1 MIGTLYF
8 KDGHTEELI
17 ELTEYSDHHARFKT
31 ESGWYLYR
39 EWSEI
44 AKIHEVRFPL
54 PERSFYKCLGA
65 DLWRTDYT
73 IERVEFYI

>member
-44 AKIHEVRFPL
+44 AKNEGVRYPQY
-54 PERSFYKCLGA
+54 SFFKCLGA
-65 DLWRTDYT
+65 KLWRTDYT